1 MNINEE
7 KWSIQEQQPPQFP
20 PFSHY
25 SHLSMA
31 SQMSG
36 IPSENFI
43 SNYYDG
49 QPPQIPVHEG
59 NHQMYMNPPKQ
70 EMDVPQRPYQGYVNA
85 SVPRP
90 NGTNPNNTPSTPS
103 SVPDRKRIDGHP
115 PPFTTS
121 SFPSTPYNSATRKR
135 RSDTLGFPGDAGPF
149 FSATKQH
156 FNLYSMDRANSYK
169 LHINS
174 KVDRGFFLADSDWTC
189 YRRNYFQISSAFSIT
204 LNGTTHPLNESE
216 VPCLIEV
223 EGQFHT
229 VTQFLLGITAR
240 VSNSDKKIELVQH
253 TPKRDKGPQMVP
265 IPKTIRAG
273 GNLNLSSV
281 GSNSNIVTFERIQF
295 KTATANNGKRRA
307 AQQYYVVLVDLYA
320 QVESGETHRVATST
334 SAALVVRG
342 RSPGHYADN
351 HERYNPMGMNPAFP
365 NDRHIGFHNPPNNG
379 APGVMPGEYGGS
391 PFTPYGSY
399 PQFTSFPPVNNPNP
413 MRNEALS
420 LIMSSTPNTPTTPFH
435 SQHSHQPYMVPN
447 INDASESSNPDM
459 YHNPNIDHSSH
470 DQKIQHIPPHHQHH
484 QNQVG
489 MEMHNVE
496 ANSAH
501 NSAFS
506 SYESRHLP
514 TGANSNNSSS
524 AKQFMKIQIP
534 QSSSDIPD
542 HPLTSPGFHSQ
553 EYVEGFQM
561 YNGHIPNNSSHH
573 HGGYHSDN
581 EQHHSNGY
589 QRNSRG
595 SPNLPATGRSDSV
608 SGPTSSQSN
617 GHHSSTSPNSSD
629 HKNGSSNPT
638 GSNGRLDHHGSK
650 SPPSNSSSTNS
661 TPTSELGKSLG
672 HLNMNFRM
680 GKLEESEKL

>member
-1 MNINEE
+1 
-7 KWSIQEQQPPQFP
+7 
-20 PFSHY
+20 
-25 SHLSMA
+25 MA

-36 IPSENFI
+36 IPGEGFI
-43 SNYYDG
+43 PSYGYDS
-49 QPPQIPVHEG
+49 QPSQGPIHSQMPVHEG
-59 NHQMYMNPPKQ
+59 NHPMYMNPPKQ
-70 EMDVPQRPYQGYVNA
+70 EMDAPQRPYSYVPMTPSP
-85 SVPRP
+85 SVQRS
-90 NGTNPNNTPSTPS
+90 NGTNPNNTSQTPN
-103 SVPDRKRIDGHP
+103 SVSDRKRIDGHP

-149 FSATKQH
+149 FSPTKQH
-156 FNLYSMDRANSYK
+156 YNLYSMDRANSYK

-204 LNGTTHPLNESE
+204 LNGAAHTLNESE

-223 EGQFHT
+223 DGQFHT
-229 VTQFLLGITAR
+229 VSQFLLGITAR

-265 IPKTIRAG
+265 IPKPIRAG

-351 HERYNPMGMNPAFP
+351 HERYNPMGPAFP
-365 NDRHIGFHNPPNNG
+365 SDRNIFHNPQNN
-379 APGVMPGEYGGS
+379 APGVMPGDYVGS
-391 PFTPYGSY
+391 AFPPYGSY
-399 PQFTSFPPVNNPNP
+399 PQFTSFPPVNNPS
-413 MRNEALS
+413 MRNEGGLS
-420 LIMSSTPNTPTTPFH
+420 LIMGSTPNTPTTPFH

-447 INDASESSNPDM
+447 INEVNSSESSNSDL
-459 YHNPNIDHSSH
+459 YHNPNIEHSSH

-484 QNQVG
+484 QSQVG

-514 TGANSNNSSS
+514 TGANSNNSSSS

-561 YNGHIPNNSSHH
+561 YNGHIPNNASHH

-581 EQHHSNGY
+581 EQHHANGY
-589 QRNSRG
+589 QRNSRS

-608 SGPTSSQSN
+608 SGPSSQSN
-617 GHHSSTSPNSSD
+617 GHHVSSSPQMNSGD
-629 HKNGSSNPT
+629 HKTGSSNPTT

-672 HLNMNFRM
+672 QLNMNYRM
-680 GKLEESEKL
+680 GKLEESDKL